1 MTDLT
6 ATAATLN
13 AVFAKAAPGDVL
25 KLSGMFALAVF
36 QGRAFDPP
44 LTVDASGAT
53 LQAVVIKGVTGLRWT
68 GGTFA
73 TLTKSRDAVNVSASQ
88 GVILERLS
96 VTGDGTAGAVSF
108 RDCQD
113 VVLTDSR
120 IDGPRVGASLYNV
133 ARARVVG
140 NVITGWSADAI
151 GLSAVSDSLISQNS
165 LTNPKRIDPDIHI
178 DGIQGYFTGPA
189 VNRDVTVSFNF
200 IRGRGTQGIFFNTTA
215 GYPPPE
221 RIHIEGNIV
230 AIDAVHGV
238 TLMGDPTGIVKN
250 NRIFTLPGA
259 QWQARLYTSDPAT
272 VRIGNFIEAYGLWK
286 AEVDEPV

>member
-13 AVFAKAAPGDVL
+13 AVFTKAAPGDVL
-25 KLSGMFALAVF
+25 KLSGLFALAVL
-36 QGRAFDPP
+36 QGRVFDPP

-53 LQAVVIKGVTGLRWT
+53 LQAAVIKGVAGLRWT

-73 TLTKSRDAVNVSASQ
+73 TLTRGRDAVNVSASQ
-88 GVILERLS
+88 GITVERLS

-113 VVLTDSR
+113 VALTDSQ
-120 IDGPRVGASLYNV
+120 IEGPRVGASLYNV
-133 ARARVVG
+133 ARARIVG
-140 NVITGWSADAI
+140 NLITGWSADAI

-178 DGIQGYFTGPA
+178 DGIQGYFTGPT
-189 VNRDVTVSFNF
+189 VNRDLTVSFNF
-200 IRGRGTQGIFFNTTA
+200 IRGLGTQGIFFNTAA

-238 TLMGDPTGIVKN
+238 TLMGDPAGIVKN

-259 QWQARLYTSDPAT
+259 QWQARLYISDPNTA
-272 VRIGNFIEAYGLWK
+272 RFGNIAAAYGSWK
-286 AEVDEPV
+286 AEVD